1 MDNGLIVVLI
11 LTCSPAEATLTV
23 ANLCS
28 VLKEVEW
35 GTLTGKFGVPW
46 STLEEI
52 QSNYSTVKQRRQAML
67 EEWLDHHPAPSWMLV
82 VNALYRAPFMGDG
95 YCGYG
100 KYNKVIQLVKQKY
113 LKGMEISAYT
123 SIQVIRLWGVAN
135 CIV

>member
-1 MDNGLIVVLI
+1 M
-11 LTCSPAEATLTV
+11 
-23 ANLCS
+23 
-28 VLKEVEW
+28 EW

-100 KYNKVIQLVKQKY
+100 KYNKVLQLVKQKY

-123 SIQVIRLWGVAN
+123 SIQVIPLICGVAKLYCSESVHCKTCMFN
-135 CIV
+135 TIDIVIP